1 MDFERNIVK
10 ALFFDIQV
18 DEVCKAICDGLDS
31 LYMRKQI
38 VEVMKWTMPSFTY
51 SQLENLS
58 EIEYGKWKGDKSLG
72 CPLCSLTNAARMLV
86 KNNAGNI
93 VVDFNNMLRW
103 HEMAMWI
110 GEDLLSCAAYS
121 TFEEQRTSFDWPE
134 VAVLDSNTLSEVWMD
149 KHTCDLHLHV
159 GSSYDK
165 FSLSWIMMMN
175 DEGKPSDK
183 MVLMAKAIRYALF
196 RGITSSEWDDFST
209 DIVKYLLNA
218 TDADC
223 NDYMNTVNDE
233 IGNLKKGT
241 PKLSIR
247 DGAYWDYAMGGVGD
261 DVLANDSPYLLLY
274 GERKF
279 MYSYLYSYGRNDK
292 KALKLSAC
300 FYLYCI
306 IKIMF
311 RKQFIL
317 NNGLTGLKNFQII
330 SNHRCEDLQV
340 LDKLFTF
347 RTSCDKESKRHAE
360 VRFTAEDNDRIQG
373 MVEFKITPPLFF
385 NGDVPSLEEGR
396 KVDAATLV
404 LSITKPQISSNAKR
418 EKFDRVVSKVFDIFH
433 DRYYAAERGENE
445 IPLVGIDFAGSD
457 MKVRPYVFAQLVRY
471 ARYKGFNNFT
481 YHAGEDF
488 HDIIDGLRAIDEVLH
503 FLYWGEGNRIGH
515 ALSLFVDIQKYY
527 EDRHWNIV
535 MPKQVMLDNLVWL
548 TDWCRRFSMVLES
561 ETRTQIGEK
570 INSLS
575 KDIYNKVWNI
585 DDFIVAYQLRGDNAD
600 ELTSEGMDRNSYQYA
615 AYDIN
620 KLKIWGNGHAAEIHK
635 GYRSDSCI
643 TKGSRIDSWQMPKS
657 KKILELLKKIQGTL
671 LGEVISR
678 HIHIETCPTS
688 NLCIGPFARYDELPS
703 AQLYHKIDRAS
714 FSINTD
720 IKGAI
725 ATNLETEY
733 SLIGL
738 SLIKSGRDMEEVK
751 SYLRK
756 VIDASMTNRFTK
768 HVQEA

>member
-18 DEVCKAICDGLDS
+18 EDVCKAICDGLDS
-31 LYMRKQI
+31 QYMRKQI
-38 VEVMKWTMPSFTY
+38 VEIMKWTMPSFTY
-51 SQLENLS
+51 GQLENLS
-58 EIEYGKWKGDKSLG
+58 EIEFRKWKKEKSLG

-86 KNNAGNI
+86 KKMDGNI
-93 VVDFNNMLRW
+93 EVDFNNMLRW

-110 GEDLLSCAAYS
+110 GEDLLSCTAYS
-121 TFEEQRTSFDWPE
+121 TFEEQRTSFEWSE
-134 VAVLDSNTLSEVWMD
+134 VAVLDSNTLSDVWQD
-149 KHTCDLHLHV
+149 KPTCDLHLHV

-175 DEGKPSDK
+175 DEGNSSDK
-183 MVLMAKAIRYALF
+183 MVQIAKAIRYALF
-196 RGITSSEWDDFST
+196 KGITTSEWGDFST
-209 DIVKYLLNA
+209 DVVKKLLNA
-218 TDADC
+218 TDADS
-223 NDYMNTVNDE
+223 NDYMTAANEGIV
-233 IGNLKKGT
+233 NLKAVT
-241 PKLSIR
+241 PRLSIR
-247 DGAYWDYAMGGVGD
+247 DGAYWDYAMGIVGD
-261 DVLANDSPYLLLY
+261 DVLAKDSPYLLLY

-279 MYSYLYSYGRNDK
+279 LYSYLYSYVRDYK
-292 KALKLSAC
+292 KALELSAC

-330 SNHRCEDLQV
+330 GNHRCEDLQM

-347 RTSCDKESKRHAE
+347 RTSCDRRTKRYAE
-360 VRFTAEDNDRIQG
+360 VRFTADKEGEIQK
-373 MVEFKITPPLFF
+373 MVEFKITPPMFF
-385 NGDVPSLEEGR
+385 NGDIPALEEGR

-404 LSITKPQISSNAKR
+404 LSISKPKISSNAKR
-418 EKFDRVVSKVFDIFH
+418 ENFDREVLGVFDILHGKYF
-433 DRYYAAERGENE
+433 ATERGEDE

-457 MKVRPYVFAQLVRY
+457 MKERPYVFAQLVRY

-488 HDIIDGLRAIDEVLH
+488 HDIVDGIRAVDEVLH
-503 FLYWGEGNRIGH
+503 FLHWGEGNRIGH

-527 EDRHWNIV
+527 KDRHWNIV

-548 TDWCRRFSMVLES
+548 TDWCRRFSMTLEP
-561 ETRTQIGEK
+561 ETNTHIEEK
-570 INSLS
+570 IKSLS
-575 KDIYNKVWNI
+575 KDIYIKTRDI
-585 DDFIVAYQLRGDNAD
+585 DDLIVAYQLRGDNAE
-600 ELTSEGMDRNSYQYA
+600 ELTSEGLDPNSYQYA

-620 KLKIWGNGHAAEIHK
+620 NLKIWENWNAVEIHK
-635 GYRSDSCI
+635 QFRCDSCI
-643 TKGSRIDSWQMPKS
+643 TKGSRVDSWQLPKS
-657 KKILELLKKIQGTL
+657 KKMLELLSKIQGSL
-671 LGEVISR
+671 LCEIISR
-678 HIHIETCPTS
+678 HIHIETCPSS

-703 AQLYHKIDRAS
+703 AQLYHKIDSAS

-733 SLIGL
+733 TLVGL
-738 SLIKSGRDMEEVK
+738 SLIKSGRTLEEVK

-756 VIDASMTNRFTK
+756 VIDVGMANRFAK
-768 HVQEA
+768 LVKDA